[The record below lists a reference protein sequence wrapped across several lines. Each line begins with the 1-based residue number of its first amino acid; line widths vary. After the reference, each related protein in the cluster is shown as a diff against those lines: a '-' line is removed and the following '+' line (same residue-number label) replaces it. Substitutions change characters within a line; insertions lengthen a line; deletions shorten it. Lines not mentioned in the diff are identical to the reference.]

1 MARPDAAQA
10 RGGLPQG
17 AEHPSPQ
24 RGGRDLP
31 QSFHTDRTLRSGPRE
46 PADRPLP
53 DESSRSAEHHSSR
66 RALHQSRPRVA
77 QGRLRRGPG
86 RLHHDHARPAH
97 DGTQRS
103 ALPGAGRHH
112 GRLPP
117 RRRLRALQGRLFRLG
132 REPGLQAAGE
142 PRGHL
147 AARGPHAGGRAG
159 QRRHGAA
166 LAPAQGAVGH
176 RLVHRAR
183 PHLSEEPRRQAVV
196 PASRLLPSA
205 SALHRPGALSRDVP
219 ARGHAQGR
227 ARAECGGGGQA
238 TSAARLLRQQHQ
250 PIELLPGRQ
259 GTGLGDDR
267 RAGGA
272 DARDLLRP
280 DERGRRPARPRLRL
294 PEGERASGTT
304 R

>member
-17 AEHPSPQ
+17 AEHRSAE
-24 RGGRDLP
+24 RGGRHLP
-31 QSFHTDRTLRSGPRE
+31 QSFHTDGTLRSGAGQP
-46 PADRPLP
+46 PDQPLP

-66 RALHQSRPRVA
+66 CALHQLGPRAA

-97 DGTQRS
+97 HRAQRS

-112 GRLPP
+112 GRLSP

-132 REPGLQAAGE
+132 GEPGLQAAGE

-166 LAPAQGAVGH
+166 LAAPEGAFRH

-183 PHLSEEPRRQAVV
+183 PHLPEEPRRQAVV

-205 SALHRPGALSRDVP
+205 SALHRTGALSRDVP
-219 ARGHAQGR
+219 ARGHAQGG
-227 ARAECGGGGQA
+227 ARG
-238 TSAARLLRQQHQ
+238 AAR
-250 PIELLPGRQ
+250 
-259 GTGLGDDR
+259 R
-267 RAGGA
+267 RK
-272 DARDLLRP
+272 
-280 DERGRRPARPRLRL
+280 
-294 PEGERASGTT
+294 RASTRCSPTT
-304 R
+304 SNNINQSSFFQDGKAWARR